1 MLDPADVVLN
11 PVLLMTEVPL
21 PTTLHRVCHSCYE
34 EVTNNIPSRLH
45 QTSTMGRIV
54 VDQERL
60 TIPGSLTRRESSSQ
74 LSDLAE
80 YVDTILYISDNNL
93 VPVAQSVIKILMK
106 LGMPL
111 LKSLM

>member
-11 PVLLMTEVPL
+11 PDPLMAEVPL
-21 PTTLHRVCHSCYE
+21 PSTHHRVCHSCYE
-34 EVTNNIPSRLH
+34 EVSNNIPSRL
-45 QTSTMGRIV
+45 QRASTMGRIV

-80 YVDTILYISDNNL
+80 YVDCLSCISDDDL
-93 VPVAQSVIKILMK
+93 STVVRSAIKILMK
-106 LGMPL
+106 LEMPL
-111 LKSLM
+111 PKKLT

>member
-1 MLDPADVVLN
+1 MLDPADVILN
-11 PVLLMTEVPL
+11 PDPLMTEVPL

-34 EVTNNIPSRLH
+34 EVSNNIPSRLH

-80 YVDTILYISDNNL
+80 YVGYLCNL
-93 VPVAQSVIKILMK
+93 SF
-106 LGMPL
+106 
-111 LKSLM
+111 

>member
-1 MLDPADVVLN
+1 MLDPSDVVLN
-11 PVLLMTEVPL
+11 PDPLMTEVPL

-34 EVTNNIPSRLH
+34 EVSNNIPSRLH

-80 YVDTILYISDNNL
+80 YVGSSSCISGDNLLL
-93 VPVAQSVIKILMK
+93 VVQSAIKILMK
-106 LGMPL
+106 LVMPL
-111 LKSLM
+111 LKRLT